1 MEYRQVKS
9 HRIPKRL
16 RRAILVLLLFF
27 GVVFVVQFGSSKLN
41 QDDADQVS
49 SVADA
54 PEPQASKTPPI
65 AVVPEPSTWLML
77 ATGLAFVSW
86 QARRKFLKTKKMK

>member
-1 MEYRQVKS
+1 MEYRRVKS

-41 QDDADQVS
+41 QDDADQV
-49 SVADA
+49 
-54 PEPQASKTPPI
+54 PQASKAPPI

-77 ATGLAFVSW
+77 ATGLVFVSW